1 MVNHLGGTCMSCEQ
15 QSPVA
20 ASTTQRVASVKKRG
34 EEGGGE

>member
-1 MVNHLGGTCMSCEQ
+1 MSCEQ

-34 EEGGGE
+34 EEGGGEKCSTAVHA